1 MDGFSIW
8 FLSKGFSLVQ
18 TESKRTPLVLSV
30 KFVCEFTCKV
40 PAILGH
46 HTICYLVMCDLM
58 MMKYNDGPNQY
69 ETCQA
74 Q

>member
-8 FLSKGFSLVQ
+8 FLSKGFFLVQ

-30 KFVCEFTCKV
+30 KFVCEFT
-40 PAILGH
+40 AILGH
-46 HTICYLVMCDLM
+46 HTLCYLVMCDLM

-69 ETCQA
+69 ETRQA